1 MLMFMKI
8 ISWSKNES
16 DGDSNIDLSTH
27 RKFEISNSSS
37 DVDKKF
43 GVYWNRLMEVNES
56 EGDFDTDL
64 TTNMHSFQSLIRILI
79 FIKIIS
85 WSQMNPMSV
94 PTHI

>member
-1 MLMFMKI
+1 MKI

-16 DGDSNIDLSTH
+16 DDDLNIDLSTH

-64 TTNMHSFQSLIRILI
+64 ITNMHSFQSLTRMLI
-79 FIKIIS
+79 YIKIIS

>member
-1 MLMFMKI
+1 MKI

-16 DGDSNIDLSTH
+16 DDNLNIDLSTH

-64 TTNMHSFQSLIRILI
+64 ITNMHSFQSLTRMLI
-79 FIKIIS
+79 YIKIIS